1 MANVVVAFSK
11 AEDGKKI
18 KRILIRCGFSAIAV
32 CTSGAQALAQA
43 ADFGSGLLVCGYRL
57 QDMLSTELADY
68 LPSEFAV
75 VLIASPDKLVSRVP
89 ERVRCISMPFK
100 AQELCDTAMELAQE
114 LDRQRR
120 RRRMQPRQRNE
131 EEQNAIR
138 DAKALLMERQ
148 GMTEEEAH
156 RYIQKSSMDSGNSL
170 AETAR
175 MLLCLMD
182 GEYG

>member
-18 KRILIRCGFSAIAV
+18 KKILTRCGFSAIAV

-43 ADFGSGLLVCGYRL
+43 EDYGSGLLVCGYRL
-57 QDMLSTELADY
+57 PDMLSTELADY
-68 LPSEFAV
+68 LPPEFAV
-75 VLIASPDKLVSRVP
+75 MLIASASRLVSPVP
-89 ERVRCISMPFK
+89 ERIRRIPMPFK
-100 AQELCDTAMELAQE
+100 AQELCETAMGLAEE

-120 RRRMQPRQRNE
+120 KRRMQPRQRNE
-131 EEQNAIR
+131 EERIAIQQ
-138 DAKALLMERQ
+138 AKTLLMERQ
-148 GMTEEEAH
+148 GMSEEEAH